1 MALLRGCSWTR
12 DIAAKKN
19 APNLRYAAAGV
30 HEYFAAEYERLS
42 EFLLPLD

>member
-1 MALLRGCSWTR
+1 MASLRGCSWTR